1 MLDVLWAYRT
11 SKRSSIGTTP
21 YALVYGHDTVLLVEI
36 EVKSLRVKNQNDLTG
51 CQYQQAMNMELE
63 DIDEQRIRALNSIQ
77 LQKKRPVKCYN
88 KRVQH
93 RTFEIGRAHV

>member
-1 MLDVLWAYRT
+1 MLWAYRT
-11 SKRSSIGTTP
+11 SKRSSTGTTP
-21 YALVYGHDTVLLVEI
+21 YALVYDHDAVLPIEI
-36 EVKSLRVKNQNDLTG
+36 GVKSLRVKNQNDLTG

-77 LQKKRPVKCYN
+77 LQKKMATKCYK

-93 RTFEIGRAHV
+93 RTFMKEI